1 MTAPP
6 PQNEWRDHNV
16 RWQDRRERGPSRL
29 GRRYRADRS
38 ASPTTGRAPQTKI
51 LSQSLVLCQSS
62 GSQAEKGME
71 RAGDIVSKQDDSSDA
86 PVKKVPSRIRGGF
99 LGRGQDP
106 RESIVEKEP
115 TETVEVVQSP
125 ATRSSP
131 LVANEELLKKG
142 QTSWWS
148 GSWWPSKQLSGVLVK
163 TEARREEEVRGA
175 APVRFAGCP
184 VGSSPKSLR
193 LEDQT

>member
-6 PQNEWRDHNV
+6 TQNKWRDHNV
-16 RWQDRRERGPSRL
+16 RWQDRRERNPSPL
-29 GRRYRADRS
+29 GRRHRADRS
-38 ASPTTGRAPQTKI
+38 PAPMTGRVPQTKI

-62 GSQAEKGME
+62 GSQAEKGKE
-71 RAGDIVSKQDDSSDA
+71 RAGDIVSKQADSSDT
-86 PVKKVPSRIRGGF
+86 PVEKVPSEIRGGF

-115 TETVEVVQSP
+115 TETVEVVHSP

-131 LVANEELLKKG
+131 LVPDEELLKEG

-163 TEARREEEVRGA
+163 TEARREEDIRGA
-175 APVRFAGCP
+175 APVRFTGCR
-184 VGSSPKSLR
+184 VGWSLQSLR
-193 LEDQT
+193 LDQT